1 MKEYVIEG
9 KVVKITL
16 EDGKVV
22 KAGKQYLD
30 NMVSKLGIDMEEAV
44 LTWLEDEGYL
54 VNDEQ
59 EELCT
64 AAKNNKVLAS
74 LHRTK
79 DEKPKAQKKTQ
90 TERVR
95 KENPTKE
102 MVIAEIAQ
110 LLPKFA
116 EDVVIENKGK
126 IITFRIGDQDFKLDL
141 IQKRKK
147 KNV

>member
-16 EDGKVV
+16 ENGKVV

-44 LTWLEDEGYL
+44 LTWLEDEEYL

-64 AAKNNKVLAS
+64 AAKDNKVLAS

-90 TERVR
+90 IERVR

>member
-64 AAKNNKVLAS
+64 AAKDNKVLAS

-79 DEKPKAQKKTQ
+79 DEKPKAQKKTH

-147 KNV
+147 KNI